1 MVKLCLMEAMLSQE
15 IQVLLALNVT
25 LCSPAIPT
33 LVTGELVEL
42 YPMVD
47 MDKMDFIGQSKL
59 EIMVDL
65 TILKTVVSCT
75 LPDHLL

>member
-1 MVKLCLMEAMLSQE
+1 MEAMLSQE

-42 YPMVD
+42 YLMVD
-47 MDKMDFIGQSKL
+47 MDKMDFFGQRKL
-59 EIMVDL
+59 ETMVDL